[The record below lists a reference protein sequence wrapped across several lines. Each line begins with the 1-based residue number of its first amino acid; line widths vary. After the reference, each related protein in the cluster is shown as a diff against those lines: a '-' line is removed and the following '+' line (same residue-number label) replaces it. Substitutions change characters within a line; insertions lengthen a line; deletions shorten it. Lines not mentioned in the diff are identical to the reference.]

1 MSTVLI
7 SGASRGLG
15 LALAGAFKDSGASV
29 FSGTRDV
36 VTSVLI
42 VLTILFRPYGMFGRE
57 DIERV

>member
-1 MSTVLI
+1 MSGVFVGGLVVGVL
-7 SGASRGLG
+7 S
-15 LALAGAFKDSGASV
+15 SV
-29 FSGTRDV
+29 IPGYLDPIVGGGTRDV